1 MRTFS
6 LISSLEEVAP
16 LTVESE
22 QHMCISFSTRSAS
35 SRSAASFSGPAVGR
49 TSTAEPP
56 PPAKGPLDAAAKALK
71 AVAAGLNPMA
81 AMRRRR
87 ERKTEEATMA
97 ATLAAFPNDNAL
109 SNEYYDG
116 LMAWL
121 VKTGQVEA
129 PKAQGSPPSTY
140 WTNEIAL

>member
-1 MRTFS
+1 MRRATGF
-6 LISSLEEVAP
+6 IHREP
-16 LTVESE
+16 
-22 QHMCISFSTRSAS
+22 QR
-35 SRSAASFSGPAVGR
+35 AAAIYAEYVKA
-49 TSTAEPP
+49 TAEPP

-71 AVAAGLNPMA
+71 AVAAGLNPLA